1 MATAYVI
8 WDRKAKVVVA
18 PTPDGAFNTQAEADA
33 VLARMKRKSGHDGY
47 RFQNLERT
55 TVNVD

>member
-8 WDRKAKVVVA
+8 WDRKQKVVVA
-18 PTPDGAFNTQAEADA
+18 PTPDGAFNTTQEADE
-33 VLARMKRKSGHDGY
+33 VLARLRRKSGPEG
-47 RFQNLERT
+47 RRVQNLERT